1 MGGTARHPLLQWLL
15 YGHLWLAL
23 AAAVQ
28 VWYIGRF
35 LQEAPDLDR
44 YMLAAALGTF
54 AAYGAMRWMRSRA
67 PALAGAEPMMWVK
80 DQGRPFMLTIAGSTV
95 LAFVLLWPLLPR
107 VLPWL
112 LPAALMAALYVSPF
126 SAPNGIGIG
135 LRNVPVVKFLLVAL
149 AWTLVVVAGPM
160 ACDLADHSRNAILFA
175 MCMRLPLFMSLA
187 IAFDIRDAHS
197 DHPGLRTLPQ
207 LFGVRGARITA
218 LVLMAVAGVYEH
230 LFLRGLEYHV
240 ASWTVLGAYAFALYL
255 IGRARSDSGAAY
267 YGILLDGTLI
277 LIPLCAVIGRP
288 F

>member
-1 MGGTARHPLLQWLL
+1 LGL
-15 YGHLWLAL
+15 
-23 AAAVQ
+23 
-28 VWYIGRF
+28 F
-35 LQEAPDLDR
+35 LQEAPVLDR
-44 YMLAAALGTF
+44 YMMAVALGTF
-54 AAYGAMRWMRSRA
+54 AAYGAMRWMRSRT
-67 PALAGAEPMMWVK
+67 PALAGAGPMMWVK
-80 DQGRPFMLTIAGSTV
+80 DRGRPFLWMLVASGV
-95 LAFVLLWPLLPR
+95 MALWLLWPLLPR

-126 SAPNGIGIG
+126 SARNGIGIG
-135 LRNVPVVKFLLVAL
+135 LRNVPVVKFLVVAV

-160 ACDLADHSRNAILFA
+160 ACDLADHSRMTILFA

-218 LVLMAVAGVYEH
+218 LVLMIVAAAYEH
-230 LFLRGLEYHV
+230 IFLRGLDYNV
-240 ASWTVLGAYAFALYL
+240 ASWTVLLAYAFALFL
-255 IGRARSDSGAAY
+255 IGRARANSGAAY

-277 LIPLCAVIGRP
+277 LIPLCAVIGMR

>member
-28 VWYIGRF
+28 VWYMGLF
-35 LQEAPDLDR
+35 LHEAPNLDR
-44 YMLAAALGTF
+44 YMPAVALGTF

-67 PALAGAEPMMWVK
+67 PSLAGAEPMMWVK
-80 DQGRPFMLTIAGSTV
+80 DRGPIFPGL
-95 LAFVLLWPLLPR
+95 LAASSVMAVVLLWPLLPR

-112 LPAALMAALYVSPF
+112 LPAMLMAALYVSPF

-135 LRNVPVVKFLLVAL
+135 LRNVPVVKFLVVAMV
-149 AWTLVVVAGPM
+149 WTLVVVAGPM
-160 ACDLADHSRNAILFA
+160 ACDLADHSHISILFA
-175 MCMRLPLFMSLA
+175 LCMRLPLFLSLA

-218 LVLMAVAGVYEH
+218 LFLLAVAGLYEH
-230 LFLRGLEYHV
+230 LFLRALGYHV
-240 ASWTVLGAYAFALYL
+240 ASWTALVAYAFALFL

-277 LIPLCAVIGRP
+277 LIPLCAAIGMP